1 MSYSIVFHPEADK
14 EYRESF
20 LWHERKV
27 KGLGYRFENAVDK
40 KIETILHYPER
51 FPKRKGV
58 YREAL
63 VEDFPYVIVFRMNK
77 GRDTIFISSLFHT
90 SRNPKKKYRR

>member
-20 LWHERKV
+20 LWYERKA
-27 KGLGYRFENAVDK
+27 KGLGYRFEKAIDE
-40 KIETILHYPER
+40 KIDGIRNHPDR
-51 FPKRKGV
+51 FPKRKGS
-58 YREAL
+58 YRETL
-63 VEDFPYVIVFRMNK
+63 VDDFPYVIIYRVNK
-77 GRDTIFISSLFHT
+77 ETEKIFISSLFHT

>member
-1 MSYSIVFHPEADK
+1 MRYSIVFHPEADK

-20 LWHERKV
+20 LWYERKT
-27 KGLGYRFENAVDK
+27 KGLGYRFEAVIDK
-40 KIETILHYPER
+40 KIDLIIDKPER
-51 FPKRKGV
+51 YPKRKGR

-63 VEDFPYVIVFRMNK
+63 VENFPYVIVNRINK
-77 GRDTIFISSLFHT
+77 GLEKIIISSLFHT